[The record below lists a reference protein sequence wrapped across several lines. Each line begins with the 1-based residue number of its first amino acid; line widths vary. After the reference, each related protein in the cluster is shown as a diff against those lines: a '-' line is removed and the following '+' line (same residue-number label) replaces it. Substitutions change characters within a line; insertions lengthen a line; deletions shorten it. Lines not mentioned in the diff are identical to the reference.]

1 MGDWPGNDFQLVT
14 AVILGLLLV
23 VLIVTA
29 LQRARVTRKEF
40 AKLRKDVKQLS
51 DDVKALQ
58 VAEQRRFIK
67 ELRTAKDDEDIQS
80 SGPKSAASANASPSA
95 LPDSQ
100 IIASKSES
108 QNTPG
113 FLTL

>member
-23 VLIVTA
+23 VLVVTA

-51 DDVKALQ
+51 DDVKVLE

-67 ELRTAKDDEDIQS
+67 ELRIAKDDDEIAS
-80 SGPKSAASANASPSA
+80 SGPKSANASSSA
-95 LPDSQ
+95 LRTV
-100 IIASKSES
+100 K
-108 QNTPG
+108 
-113 FLTL
+113 